1 MSRQINWFPYR
12 SSFCGIDP
20 NGWRACSGS
29 SEATDLLWI
38 SKLSMIR
45 SHERRG
51 IEEIKDELRVYKDQ
65 LDALRED
72 LKIVVKYSPS
82 LRNLSLFQTTS

>member
-1 MSRQINWFPYR
+1 MS
-12 SSFCGIDP
+12 
-20 NGWRACSGS
+20 
-29 SEATDLLWI
+29 E
-38 SKLSMIR
+38 
-45 SHERRG
+45 EE

-82 LRNLSLFQTTS
+82 LRNLSLFRTTS